1 MVICFVIFYEEILFS
16 TLAPMKGL
24 TLKKILLYSFLLE
37 TLCVTYA
44 LYLKSL
50 TGITSILF
58 SFSGLIMVYCFLK
71 LPVPVTNSSIDISPL
86 WKRYRIVLTA
96 IALIAI
102 SGAAYKW
109 MQDAPMDYHDGDML
123 PIIKIMNQRF
133 ISGAWNHVY
142 DIIPEIWN
150 GIQPIYL
157 PAMWLPFGL
166 PVLLGMDLRWMTV
179 LALFVVATIFL
190 FRINPRHH
198 KAPFLFLSAF
208 CLLWWLISA
217 ENSGLIPY
225 TEEGVVILFYS
236 LLAISLTGKNAW
248 FLGIATSLCLLSRYA
263 IVGWLPAMLFY
274 FMFNKD
280 WKSLFRFCIMGL
292 SCFLLLVLI
301 PFGWTTFL
309 KLASIPSE
317 YIAFTKRVWHDAP
330 IVFKESLGWAKF
342 FGPDKIALQHFLL
355 VLSSLTIPT
364 VFLVAALFLQKKFH
378 FTNSHIP
385 FATLKLTL
393 VVFYTL
399 VDVPYLYLFYTGSF
413 VSLFLVT
420 YLLAGL
426 HPAKEEL
433 SKSIG

>member
-1 MVICFVIFYEEILFS
+1 
-16 TLAPMKGL
+16 MKGL
-24 TLKKILLYSFLLE
+24 NLKKLLLYSFLLE

-44 LYLKSL
+44 LYLKSF
-50 TGITSILF
+50 TAITSIFF
-58 SFSGLIMVYCFLK
+58 SLSGLVIVYCFLK
-71 LPVPVTNSSIDISPL
+71 LPIPVTDIRIDISPI
-86 WKRYRIVLTA
+86 WKRYRIVLSS

-102 SGAAYKW
+102 SGAGYKW

-133 ISGAWNHVY
+133 ISGAWSHVY

-157 PAMWLPFGL
+157 PAMWLPFSI
-166 PVLLGMDLRWMTV
+166 PVMLGMDLRWMTV
-179 LALFVVATIFL
+179 IALFIVSALFL

-198 KAPFLFLSAF
+198 KAPFLFLGAF

-236 LLAISLTGKNAW
+236 LLAIALTGKNAW
-248 FLGIATSLCLLSRYA
+248 FLGIATSLCILSRYA
-263 IVGWLPAMLFY
+263 IVGWLPAMLLY
-274 FMFNKD
+274 FMINKD
-280 WKSLFRFCIMGL
+280 WKSLFRFCLMGL

-309 KLASIPSE
+309 KLAAIPSE
-317 YIAFTKRVWHDAP
+317 YIAFTKRVWNDAP
-330 IVFKESLGWAKF
+330 VVFRESLGWAKF
-342 FGPDKIALQHFLL
+342 FGPSNIALQHFLL
-355 VLSSLTIPT
+355 VSLSLSIPT
-364 VFLVAALFLQKKFH
+364 LFLVSVSLLQKKFR
-378 FTNSHIP
+378 FTIEHIP

-420 YLLAGL
+420 HLLAGA
-426 HPAKEEL
+426 HTIKPIMNKH
-433 SKSIG
+433 